1 MELELTQEELA
12 RITDTTHKLQ
22 SAEEAL
28 TPIDSR
34 KIPGLDEIR
43 LCLQNADKTLRGVL
57 RSFRHRDKNH
67 RLPYGRGSATEPRA

>member
-12 RITDTTHKLQ
+12 RINDTTHKIQ

-34 KIPGLDEIR
+34 KIAGLDEIR
-43 LCLQNADKTLRGVL
+43 RCLQNADKTLRGVL
-57 RSFRHRDKNH
+57 RSFRYRVGK
-67 RLPYGRGSATEPRA
+67 PEIESS